1 MNEYKKLLES
11 ENPYGDLIAQEKAQA
26 LQGAMSG
33 ATMTQPDVEAKLQ
46 SMAGRLGVVPESLRN
61 NIPEAERQVNLRGMN
76 YDQMARELPV
86 ATDFLAENAAIA
98 SDDIEPLSGLERTWK
113 AFTSGIDR
121 GSLQDEL
128 GPLHFKALT
137 GNITPAEQAKRKELT
152 EAMKANQSGT
162 QIDGPLDWF
171 LNLTGYTGRQMA
183 SSLREGAFGAGVGA
197 GAFGTTALIAG
208 QAGPQIALP
217 EEFVTVPAATLFGA
231 RAGFISATTV
241 FNYQMEAGFAYDEY
255 ENLKDESGELL
266 PRDVAQGAAAA
277 VGLLNAGLETIGD
290 LALAKLVPGLDRL
303 LGAGPKE
310 AVKELLKQPTFRAA
324 IGQAGRKWAQA
335 STVNGVTEALQELT
349 VILGREVSAQI
360 AGGEFNQPGLMQDAE
375 RIAQAG
381 VEGAVGAAG
390 VSIPA
395 SSIQAYSNVKQV
407 QRLRAN
413 QAFMDSLAEGAG
425 ASKLRERMPEKFRDL
440 VAKLKERGPVDSVY
454 IPAEQFE
461 KYFQS
466 VGVDPAQVAEQVGA
480 TNYREAQAAGTDVVI
495 SLEDYTTY
503 LAATEHHAKL
513 TSDIRLHQGDLTQRE
528 YEAFEQER
536 KEREAELMAAMEGDM
551 DAAQTPAFEQIKQA
565 MVGEFAGRFEPS
577 TVDAYATT
585 FAKAMVT
592 MAQRAT
598 KDGIDPLELANI
610 YDVRIQTPLPDILSR
625 AGQGVDTAFDPL
637 LDRLRTGD
645 IPGEREAMGQSLAEF
660 IRDAGGLKPSEEV
673 LRLDE
678 SMQRG
683 VGQRKLAQLTGMTVD
698 QALEA
703 AIDAG
708 YLQGEELTEAD
719 LLNALADDVGGQ
731 RVFSAANENQELAGL
746 RQSLLELQDYLDSL
760 GADVTT
766 MDNAAIK
773 QMVDEASQR
782 MTGGAEF
789 AQTVE
794 IDNRNLVALHNIG
807 PNSLVAAAEL
817 GGLPVPSIGATR
829 ADTAYSDFGEISLI
843 GLPELVDP
851 QNDNLVFAGDAY
863 TPTFPAPAFVLA
875 PKKEIAALRSELQ
888 AIIDPLKAEYH
899 NDPLYNIDYK
909 PNGDDFR
916 NKLRRTLGVMAKFLQ
931 DKGVEPKIVY
941 KGDNPEL
948 AIRVR
953 GLEQFADKAGDRQM
967 LARNPEF
974 QAAVREQFKAN
985 YIARGATEEQAQ
997 ARVDGLGED
1006 GTLRISSDR
1015 AASLQVFRDQ
1025 QSGAKKI
1032 DHYGTLDALEAQIK
1046 ETGAEDFDA
1055 FVEGFVSR
1063 AFPDR
1068 FIENKRGK
1076 AVPLTLENVLEQMIG
1091 RARGQEKTLVQGT
1104 GKTKALIIDE
1114 LKSMADLKSR
1124 QDKIVSPAEYAE
1136 AAKNVSD
1143 LLDAYREEVAQFYRF
1158 EGDTFAAMNDA
1169 MLAVAK
1175 LAKGKIT
1182 EARARQSLGSDF
1194 RNVPD
1199 YVIGKMVDSANALKA
1214 APVKYFESKPQR
1226 AVGLSEFK
1234 GAVIP
1239 SNTPKAAR
1247 DVLANNGIEV
1257 AEYEPGDNEARQ
1269 QAVATLSKKLDKDT
1283 GGKIL
1288 FQRTDDD
1295 KRGFIQIAPNRKIT
1309 IALLEKANLSTFL
1322 HEMGHFHLEVLGDLA
1337 ERPDAS
1343 EQIKQDYQTLLDWF
1357 GVKSRAEIG
1366 TEQHEIYARANEAY
1380 LMEGKAPS
1388 AELRGVFQRFR
1399 AWLNLIYRSITSL
1412 NVRLNDDVR
1421 GVFDRIYAT
1430 DAEIE
1435 AASREM
1441 DLQPLFTDAAAA
1453 NMTDAEFAAYKK
1465 NLERATNQA
1474 KEDLQ
1479 TQLMAEYER
1488 ERQKW
1493 WKEQS
1498 AKTRLEVAAEIDAQ
1512 PVYRAF
1518 VALTA
1523 GSLPDGTAIK
1533 LDKSELVRRYG
1544 KEFLKRLPKKRNAV
1558 YGQEGGTDLETAAEV
1573 LGFDNGD
1580 QLVQALANMR
1590 DRNELVKAETER
1602 RMYEQFGEMRI
1613 DGTITEK
1620 AMVAMHNESRADV
1633 LAIELRA
1640 LNRLRRIA
1648 EPVVRARERADRA
1661 QAQAALDIPPIDSF
1675 RQAARGLIGQKSAAE
1690 LNPFQY
1696 LTAQRRASRK
1706 SYEAAAK
1713 KDYQTAAI
1721 EKQREMMNHFL
1732 YLEAVKAK
1740 ARVDKIFD
1748 YQRKFDKTKTRQEI
1762 GKAGNDYLDQID
1774 QIRSRFE
1781 FARVTLAQLQAR
1793 KDLITF
1799 AEEQEQQGLIVN
1811 VPDVLLNDARR
1822 VNYKQLTVDELNGVY
1837 DTLRNIEHLARMDRA
1852 IMREGERVEFES
1864 VRDELVQSAVENWQG
1879 NTGELTQPNRVG
1891 ESAKMKG
1898 AKAWRNFDASLI
1910 KVEQMV
1916 QWLDGGKINGP
1927 WARFVFDLA
1936 DKAQTKEYELHEKVS
1951 LQIQKLNESMPKAW
1965 QDSLVEKTK
1974 AGLPGFD
1981 GTLTRYTLISMALN
1995 TGNESNYQRLRDGY
2009 GWSDAQIEQALQEL
2023 TADDWRFV
2031 QGVWDAVESLW
2042 PDIVELEKRM
2052 SGVAPPKVQ
2061 PKPFKNQFGEFRGG
2075 YFPLAYDPNRS
2086 SIGEK
2091 QADATQSV
2099 AQFMGNG
2106 FGRASTDKGYTKQR
2120 VATVKAALE
2129 LDFERVLTG
2138 HLAKVIKDISHR
2150 ESIYSLNKIF
2160 SDGQIRE
2167 TMISTVGEARY
2178 REFKRW
2184 MQGLITDRTD
2194 TLTAGNT
2201 ISRWAMQFRTNM
2213 AIVTMGWKISTMLAQ
2228 FAGFG
2233 PSMDLVKPR
2242 YLSQAMIDYNR
2253 HGPVSKHKDM
2263 LAEFVYERSGE
2274 MKFRTQTMERDV
2286 KDALR
2291 RMRGE
2296 DSPLNTIRKTAFY
2309 LVAMADRQVTIP
2321 TWLGAYRQAIAEGLS
2336 EEDAIRS
2343 GDRAVR
2349 LSQAAGGA
2357 KDLAAVQRDN
2367 EFLRLITMYYSPFS
2381 VLYARLR
2388 DVGVTTKR
2396 VKDLPRAVARLMALV
2411 ILPAVVG
2418 DLLTM
2423 KGPDEDEDEVWWAV
2437 RRSLMYP
2444 FASIPLVRDAS
2455 SYLEAAFIGLTDEGE
2470 MKFPPAFKLSPI
2482 VGAMDKLARLTFQ
2495 RIPEAIMGE
2504 RPWDDVAWD
2513 SLEMSGYVLGLP
2525 TQQVRISGEYVAD
2538 VLNDEAEIESP
2549 QQALKDLLFRRD
2561 EK

>member
-33 ATMTQPDVEAKLQ
+33 ATMAQPDVEAKLQ

-86 ATDFLAENAAIA
+86 ATDFLAENAAVA

-137 GNITPAEQAKRKELT
+137 GKITPAEQAKRKELT

-171 LNLTGYTGRQMA
+171 LNLTGYTGRQMV
-183 SSLREGAFGAGVGA
+183 SSMREGAFGAGVGA

-551 DAAQTPAFEQIKQA
+551 DEAQTPAFEQIKQA

-592 MAQRAT
+592 MAQRA
-598 KDGIDPLELANI
+598 GVDPIELANT
-610 YDVRIQTPLPDILSR
+610 YSVRVQTPLPDILSR
-625 AGQGVDTAFDPL
+625 AGQGVNVNFDPL
-637 LDRLRTGD
+637 LDRLRTGE
-645 IPGEREAMGQSLAEF
+645 IPGEREAMGPSLAEF
-660 IRDAGGLKPSEEV
+660 IRDAGGLQPSEEV

-678 SMQRG
+678 SIQRS
-683 VGQRKLAQLTGMTVD
+683 VGQRKLAQVTGLTAD
-698 QALEA
+698 EALEA

-708 YLQGEELTEAD
+708 YLQGDGLTEAD

-731 RVFSAANENQELAGL
+731 RVFSVANENQQLAGL

-760 GADVTT
+760 GADVVA

-773 QMVDEASQR
+773 AMVDEASQR

-789 AQTVE
+789 AQSSLAGMTREEFLGSPKIVSGGE
-794 IDNRNLVALHNIG
+794 SADLLPKAIKGMEDQQAVPFLDNYTAKYTESGAVVFDGDKPIASYNFGDTLVVDKKYRKRGIG
-807 PNSLVAAAEL
+807 E
-817 GGLPVPSIGATR
+817 
-829 ADTAYSDFGEISLI
+829 
-843 GLPELVDP
+843 ELVY
-851 QNDNLVFAGDAY
+851 QWRSRY
-863 TPTFPAPAFVLA
+863 PAPAKAKTRTKASQRIQEKAWDRIERERAKGQRFNQEDYVGQHSA
-875 PKKEIAALRSELQ
+875 PWNDGTSAPLHDLTVVYPDDIYSAQAAQ
-888 AIIDPLKAEYH
+888 YYGHFGGGDP
-899 NDPLYNIDYK
+899 
-909 PNGDDFR
+909 
-916 NKLRRTLGVMAKFLQ
+916 M
-931 DKGVEPKIVY
+931 
-941 KGDNPEL
+941 
-948 AIRVR
+948 
-953 GLEQFADKAGDRQM
+953 DKAT
-967 LARNPEF
+967 AR
-974 QAAVREQFKAN
+974 
-985 YIARGATEEQAQ
+985 I
-997 ARVDGLGED
+997 
-1006 GTLRISSDR
+1006 
-1015 AASLQVFRDQ
+1015 
-1025 QSGAKKI
+1025 
-1032 DHYGTLDALEAQIK
+1032 
-1046 ETGAEDFDA
+1046 
-1055 FVEGFVSR
+1055 
-1063 AFPDR
+1063 
-1068 FIENKRGK
+1068 
-1076 AVPLTLENVLEQMIG
+1076 
-1091 RARGQEKTLVQGT
+1091 
-1104 GKTKALIIDE
+1104 
-1114 LKSMADLKSR
+1114 LKS
-1124 QDKIVSPAEYAE
+1124 
-1136 AAKNVSD
+1136 
-1143 LLDAYREEVAQFYRF
+1143 YR
-1158 EGDTFAAMNDA
+1158 N
-1169 MLAVAK
+1169 
-1175 LAKGKIT
+1175 
-1182 EARARQSLGSDF
+1182 
-1194 RNVPD
+1194 NPD
-1199 YVIGKMVDSANALKA
+1199 
-1214 APVKYFESKPQR
+1214 APVKIYR
-1226 AVGLSEFK
+1226 AIPVGID
-1234 GAVIP
+1234 GAKI
-1239 SNTPKAAR
+1239 N
-1247 DVLANNGIEV
+1247 
-1257 AEYEPGDNEARQ
+1257 PGDWVTVNKQYAEDHGQRFDEGFEILEMTVKASEIFTDGNSIHEFGYSPEGYDRNKVFEQRQ
-1269 QAVATLSKKLDKDT
+1269 
-1283 GGKIL
+1283 
-1288 FQRTDDD
+1288 DDD
-1295 KRGFIQIAPNRKIT
+1295 KRGFIQIAPDRKIT

-1322 HEMGHFHLEVLGDLA
+1322 HEMGHFHLEVMGDLA

-1343 EQIKQDYQTLLDWF
+1343 EQIKQDYATLLNWF

-1366 TEQHEIYARANEAY
+1366 TEQHEMYARANEAY

-1399 AWLNLIYRSITSL
+1399 AWLTLIYRQVTAL

-1465 NLERATNQA
+1465 NLERTTNQA

-1518 VALTA
+1518 VALTT

-1602 RMYEQFGEMRI
+1602 RMYEQYGEMRI

-1633 LAIELRA
+1633 LSIELRA

-1713 KDYQTAAI
+1713 NNYQAAAI

-1852 IMREGERVEFES
+1852 IVREGERVEFES

-2091 QADATQSV
+2091 QADVTQSV

-2120 VATVKAALE
+2120 MATVKAALE

-2253 HGPVSKHKDM
+2253 HGPVSKHKDT

-2274 MKFRTQTMERDV
+2274 MKFRAQTMERDV

-2321 TWLGAYRQAIAEGLS
+2321 TWLGAYRQAIAEGSS

-2444 FASIPLVRDAS
+2444 FASVPLIRDAS